1 MLFSLITLLTNAF
14 ALDLNVEKYEN
25 KYTWIQTPDVI
36 VCNDSPVSVEQVEKA
51 AQAWKEKG
59 VKIGRVRKQ
68 FSDNQ
73 CGTGYNYSERGE
85 IIVTGHKRFLD
96 PVKYNGFTVKYHPT
110 NDDFTVVSAIVEINP
125 QTIKDDPGYAHKL
138 TIHELG
144 HAIGFDH
151 HSFSKNDVM
160 KKSLKHVH

>member
-1 MLFSLITLLTNAF
+1 MLFSLITIISSAF
-14 ALDLNVEKYEN
+14 ALDLNVDKYEN
-25 KYTWIQTPDVI
+25 PYIWVNTPDVI
-36 VCNDSPVSVEQVEKA
+36 VCNDSPVSAGPVEKA
-51 AQAWKEKG
+51 AQAWREKG
-59 VKIGRVRKQ
+59 VKIGKVRKQ
-68 FSDNQ
+68 SSDNQ
-73 CGTGYNYSERGE
+73 CGKEYNSSERGE
-85 IIVTGHKRFLD
+85 IIVTGKKRYLD
-96 PVKYNGFTVKYHPT
+96 LDRYNGFTVKYHPVN
-110 NDDFTVVSAIVEINP
+110 NDFIVVSAIVEINP